1 MRNKLISIIIPTYNC
16 GPKFAATMESL
27 KSQPSELF
35 EVIVVDGGSTADT
48 LSVIKDFGGDSKV
61 VSESDRG
68 VYDALNKGIRMAT
81 GKYLICV
88 GAGDR
93 LREDVLAQVA
103 AILPEEKMAFVY
115 GNAYLV
121 RHGLVYAG
129 EFTRKTFMEKNICQ
143 QAIFY
148 ERTLFD
154 VFGTFDLRYKVYAD
168 HAFNMR
174 CFADSRVRKIYL
186 DMVVADFE
194 GWGIS
199 DTQVDHRFN
208 TDLPRLI
215 RKYVGMQEYLRY
227 RIYRSRVSFY
237 DFRHRLAT
245 SARTSLTWP
254 APVLGRK
261 ERYDAEEDVN

>member
-1 MRNKLISIIIPTYNC
+1 MGKKLISVIIPTYNC
-16 GPKFAATMESL
+16 GPKFAATMESV
-27 KSQPSELF
+27 KSQPSELL
-35 EVIVVDGGSTADT
+35 EVIVVDGGSTNET
-48 LSVIKDFGGDSKV
+48 LSVIKDCGGNSTV
-61 VSESDRG
+61 ISESDRG

-81 GKYLICV
+81 GKYLLCV

-93 LREDVLAQVA
+93 LRKGVLEQVA
-103 AILPEEKMAFVY
+103 AILPEEKLTFVY

-129 EFTRKTFMEKNICQ
+129 EFTSKTFMVKNICQ

-148 ERTLFD
+148 ERSLFD

-199 DTQVDHRFN
+199 DTKVDHHFQN
-208 TDLPRLI
+208 DLPRLI
-215 RKYVGMQEYLRY
+215 RKYVGMDEYLRY
-227 RIYRSRVSFY
+227 RLYRGRVSFY
-237 DFRHRLAT
+237 DFRHRVAASAKAGMTWRPPLLARR
-245 SARTSLTWP
+245 AQC
-254 APVLGRK
+254 
-261 ERYDAEEDVN
+261 DAEEDVN